1 MNMIGREYIRL
12 VTSKFTWLL
21 LFTFTV
27 IPSAGAQVEWKA
39 QSKGGFILSSGN
51 SQTQSMTLGLS
62 ASRKEGNNKLTL
74 EGGIAYGKS
83 KNLIAVTDGA
93 TPATIVS
100 VSRHEVVSTNN
111 WSTKGRYDRFLTE
124 NNSLF
129 VSALGAA
136 DKVVGKAFFGGGQLG
151 YSRQI
156 FQNEMHL
163 FVAEFGYDFSYESYM
178 DRSGI
183 TPKAISI
190 HSARAFLGET
200 LKLTGETGAK
210 ASVEALFNLNEEG
223 NAQNAKN
230 GESGVKAFNDTRLTG
245 KIALT
250 SNLRK
255 NLSMGLGFTVKYD
268 QNPAPR
274 PTPSGTSAAYPAT
287 FASFKYA
294 DKTDT
299 ITEATLIYTFF

>member
-1 MNMIGREYIRL
+1 MIRRKHIL
-12 VTSKFTWLL
+12 KAMSKFIWVW
-21 LFTFTV
+21 LFTLTIISTV
-27 IPSAGAQVEWKA
+27 WAQVEWKA
-39 QSKGGFILSSGN
+39 QSKGGLILSSGN

-83 KNLIAVTDGA
+83 KNLVAVTDGA

-100 VSRHEVVSTNN
+100 VSRQEVVSTNN
-111 WSTKGRYDRFLTE
+111 WSTRGRYDRFLTE

-129 VSALGAA
+129 ASGLGAA

-163 FVAEFGYDFSYESYM
+163 FVAEFGYDFSYERYIE
-178 DRSGI
+178 RGGI
-183 TPKAISI
+183 RPEAVSI

-200 LKLTGETGAK
+200 LKLTGETGAT
-210 ASVEALFNLNEEG
+210 ASVEALFNLNKEG

-230 GESGVKAFNDTRLTG
+230 GETGVKAFDDTRLTG

-255 NLSMGLGFTVKYD
+255 NLSMGLGFSLKYD

-274 PTPSGTSAAYPAT
+274 PVPTGSSAAYPGT

-294 DKTDT
+294 DKVDT
-299 ITEATLIYTFF
+299 VTEATLIYTFY